1 MKKHIYPLLLF
12 LAAGCCQAECPT
24 ADVMVSFERFR
35 SSDVDSVLTV
45 RYRPGTHFT
54 ERLDSTWTYT
64 PVAATDTSWSR
75 LYKTIFGMEDTRIFL
90 PSVNKTFRFTD
101 FELES
106 IRCPCNGGR
115 TRVVRSFA
123 VNGIR
128 KEGTTAVLE

>member
-1 MKKHIYPLLLF
+1 MKNVFILFCF

-35 SSDVDSVLTV
+35 SADVDSVLTV
-45 RYRPGTHFT
+45 RYKPGTHFT
-54 ERLDSTWTYT
+54 ERLDRTWTFA
-64 PVAATDTSWSR
+64 PVAATDTTFSR
-75 LYKTIFGMEDTRIFL
+75 LYKTIFGVADTRIFL
-90 PSVNKTFRFTD
+90 SSVNKTFRFTD

-115 TRVVRSFA
+115 TQVVRSFA